1 MLIVDHFMLCGALY
15 LWLPRSA
22 SVIPFTEEEYSD
34 GDIPVA
40 VLNCLEKYGS
50 EL

>member
-1 MLIVDHFMLCGALY
+1 MF
-15 LWLPRSA
+15 LPVSVLRSDRL
-22 SVIPFTEEEYSD
+22 IPFTEEEYSS

-40 VLNCLEKYGS
+40 FLNCLEKYCS